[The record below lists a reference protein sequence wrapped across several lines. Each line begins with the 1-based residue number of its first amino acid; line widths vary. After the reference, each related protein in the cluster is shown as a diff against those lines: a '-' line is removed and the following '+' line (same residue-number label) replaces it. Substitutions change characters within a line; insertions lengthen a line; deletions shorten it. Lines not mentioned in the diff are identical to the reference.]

1 MGQITTLIL
10 QIWLPEDGVALQ
22 REPMRVSALPCF
34 PLELR
39 MVCMDLWGRDGH
51 ATCLCWVTVTLR
63 TSSGFPLRGG
73 LVLIIQEL
81 SAGAGVQQASALRLV
96 CRCGERVCDA

>member
-1 MGQITTLIL
+1 
-10 QIWLPEDGVALQ
+10 
-22 REPMRVSALPCF
+22 MRVSTLSCF

-39 MVCMDLWGRDGH
+39 MVCMDVWGRDGH
-51 ATCLCWVTVTLR
+51 ATLLCWVTVTLR
-63 TSSGFPLRGG
+63 ASSGFPMWGG

-81 SAGAGVQQASALRLV
+81 PAGAGVQQASALPLV